1 MSIKKYLFRKMFIF
15 GRPINR
21 ILYAAPY
28 ANFYLNGMSTSIN
41 NRYDAVEKI
50 IFEDQLRIVGIEVYP
65 ELDMMLIIL
74 NTSAILRQKISSYP
88 KLKAAD
94 KGALDEYEI
103 IADGTGIHWP
113 SLDEDLSLKGFLRD
127 ELRNI
132 VRGTKDFI
140 AA

>member
-1 MSIKKYLFRKMFIF
+1 
-15 GRPINR
+15 
-21 ILYAAPY
+21 
-28 ANFYLNGMSTSIN
+28 MSTSIN

-50 IFEDQLRIVGIEVYP
+50 IFEDQLRIVGIDVYP

-74 NTSAILRQKISSYP
+74 NTSAILRQKISPYP

-103 IADGTGIHWP
+103 IADGTGIHWT

-132 VRGTKDFI
+132 VRGTKDFV

>member
-1 MSIKKYLFRKMFIF
+1 MVNDYDYWNLL
-15 GRPINR
+15 NQ
-21 ILYAAPY
+21 
-28 ANFYLNGMSTSIN
+28 NGMNTSIN

-50 IFEDQLRIVGIEVYP
+50 IFDDGLRILAIDVYK
-65 ELDMMLIIL
+65 ELDLMLIIL

-88 KLKAAD
+88 NLKTAS
-94 KGALDEYEI
+94 KDELNKYEL

-132 VRGTKDFI
+132 VKGTKGFI

>member
-1 MSIKKYLFRKMFIF
+1 M
-15 GRPINR
+15 N
-21 ILYAAPY
+21 
-28 ANFYLNGMSTSIN
+28 TSIN

-50 IFEDQLRIVGIEVYP
+50 IFEDGLRIVAIDIYK
-65 ELDMMLIIL
+65 ELDLMLIIL

-88 KLKAAD
+88 TLKTASKD
-94 KGALDEYEI
+94 ALNHYQI

-132 VRGTKDFI
+132 VKGNKGII

>member
-1 MSIKKYLFRKMFIF
+1 
-15 GRPINR
+15 
-21 ILYAAPY
+21 
-28 ANFYLNGMSTSIN
+28 MSTSIN

-50 IFEDQLRIVGIEVYP
+50 IFEDQLRIVGIDVYP

-103 IADGTGIHWP
+103 IADGTGIHWT

-132 VRGTKDFI
+132 VKGTKDFI